1 MRKMSLALGLLVCL
15 HLSVGQSQ
23 TPAFTQSQSFGC
35 NQEVCNGLPL
45 DQGGH
50 WQFIEANG
58 AFSLYTTDASG
69 NIIFGIYG
77 NPGNPGTGGI
87 SNLQDNI
94 PEPPY
99 YQNGASGGEGQLT
112 FKYSAVD
119 YSNKSIH
126 YNGHVV
132 VHGHEVRHCW
142 LHGCWDQMIVDNAQ
156 IYIDSVTQ
164 N

>member
-77 NPGNPGTGGI
+77 NPGTGGI
-87 SNLQDNI
+87 SNLQDKI
-94 PEPPY
+94 PEPPFY
-99 YQNGASGGEGQLT
+99 KNGASGGEGLVT
-112 FKYSAVD
+112 FDFSAV
-119 YSNKSIH
+119 YYNNKSIH
-126 YNGHVV
+126 YIGHVV
-132 VHGHEVRHCW
+132 ALGHEVRHCW

-156 IYIDSVTQ
+156 IYIDSVIQ